1 MRGQREGPW
10 GRTGLDVF
18 PVQQV
23 QLLLTPGNGSVT
35 HRNTALEDWHLV
47 PTPGP
52 HLCRASR
59 PSLGPP
65 PQQSQTGFPAPGT
78 LGLCTMGRPH
88 QSGQCG
94 CAGGQLGC
102 WVSFGKPPG
111 QTSVCKLGDIV
122 APQGWLLFPREHS
135 PRAPMCGAGAA

>member
-65 PQQSQTGFPAPGT
+65 PPNSPKPDFPPLVPLASVPWAGLISQGSVAALGASWDAGCPSASPQVRPQSA
-78 LGLCTMGRPH
+78 
-88 QSGQCG
+88 S
-94 CAGGQLGC
+94 
-102 WVSFGKPPG
+102 
-111 QTSVCKLGDIV
+111 
-122 APQGWLLFPREHS
+122 
-135 PRAPMCGAGAA
+135 

>member
-65 PQQSQTGFPAPGT
+65 PPTVPNRISRPWYPWPLYHGQASSVRAVWLRWGPAGM
-78 LGLCTMGRPH
+78 LGVLR
-88 QSGQCG
+88 Q
-94 CAGGQLGC
+94 
-102 WVSFGKPPG
+102 
-111 QTSVCKLGDIV
+111 
-122 APQGWLLFPREHS
+122 APRSDLSLQAR
-135 PRAPMCGAGAA
+135 